1 VRVCRL
7 GRCDVDL
14 DDAGKRADAEFC
26 GDAHKAEWHRLD
38 DGVVGPAASSDFW
51 RRLGTDVAPRSR
63 PASRPGE
70 PVR

>member
-1 VRVCRL
+1 MRTCRL
-7 GRCDVDL
+7 PRCDVDL

-26 GDAHKAEWHRLD
+26 GDAHKAEWHRLVKA
-38 DGVVGPAASSDFW
+38 GEVSPRASADFW
-51 RRLGTDVAPRSR
+51 RRLGAAPPRSR